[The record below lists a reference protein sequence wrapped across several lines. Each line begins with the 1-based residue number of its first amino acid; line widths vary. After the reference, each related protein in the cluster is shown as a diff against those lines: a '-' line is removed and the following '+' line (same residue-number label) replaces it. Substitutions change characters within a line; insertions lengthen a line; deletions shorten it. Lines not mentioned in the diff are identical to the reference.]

1 MLQLENINK
10 LESKLIGEWMCYY
23 VGEEHEYYRI
33 LFDSMTATGIR
44 AEFRLYKEDQIK
56 GLWTLSGKLDNKAN
70 VVSALQTNPIRD
82 VQALSIDEL
91 RTPDMFCAALGRSLF
106 KFNQMLL
113 MGIPTYN
120 TASMASAVARRINS
134 GGHSF
139 GGFQIPK
146 PPPISTPH
154 TPQWYVKEEEVK
166 LPTMWETFKE
176 MVKWDK
182 WINIVFPMKTAI
194 EQVIPK
200 KKKITAK
207 KAAY

>member
-23 VGEEHEYYRI
+23 VSEEHYYYRI

-44 AEFRLYKEDQIK
+44 AEFHLYKEDQIK

-113 MGIPTYN
+113 LGIPTYN
-120 TASMASAVARRINS
+120 TSSMASAVARRINS

-139 GGFQIPK
+139 GGYQIPK
-146 PPPISTPH
+146 PPPVSQ
-154 TPQWYVKEEEVK
+154 PQWYVSEETESK
-166 LPTMWETFKE
+166 PKMPTMWETFKE
-176 MVKWDK
+176 MIKWDK
-182 WINIVFPMKTAI
+182 WINILFPMKTAI

-207 KAAY
+207 KASY

>member
-1 MLQLENINK
+1 MLQLENIHK
-10 LESKLIGEWMCYY
+10 LDGKLIGEWMCYY
-23 VGEEHEYYRI
+23 VGEEGEYYRI
-33 LFDSMTATGIR
+33 LFNPMTTTDIR

-106 KFNQMLL
+106 QFNEMLRV
-113 MGIPTYN
+113 GIPTQWIPKTYN
-120 TASMASAVARRINS
+120 TSSLARRING

-139 GGFQIPK
+139 GGHQIPK
-146 PPPISTPH
+146 PPPISA
-154 TPQWYVKEEEVK
+154 PQWYVKEEEVK

-182 WINIVFPMKTAI
+182 WINIVFPMKQAI
-194 EQVIPK
+194 EEIIPK